1 MCRLAFIDSDYISKE
16 IIIKFLRQS
25 IEIKN
30 TPNHISYLDADYH
43 LDGYG
48 IAWYIDKWYV
58 YKSKEVF
65 NKDDNLDY
73 MLNTIILLKPKKI
86 IAHIRNKGD
95 LSIGDAEI
103 NNCHPFSYENYIF
116 CHNGYIANFRE
127 NKEKILSLIKP
138 KFIKEIKGETDSEH
152 LFYLILSL
160 QTFSENEIKK
170 IFKLNDIHVIG
181 NCIFG
186 INEKITI
193 YRFYNIDNHIPSLYY
208 YDNNKIISSE
218 PLIT

>member
-1 MCRLAFIDSDYISKE
+1 MCRLAFIDGDYISKE

-30 TPNHISYLDADYH
+30 TPNHDSYLDADYH

-48 IAWYIDKWYV
+48 IAWYLEKWYV
-58 YKSKEVF
+58 YKSKDVF
-65 NKDDNLDY
+65 NKDDKLDS
-73 MLNTIILLKPKKI
+73 MLDTIILLKPKKI

-95 LSIGDAEI
+95 LSIGDAEL
-103 NNCHPFSYENYIF
+103 NNCHPFLYRNYVF
-116 CHNGYIANFRE
+116 CHNGYIAHFME

-138 KFIKEIKGETDSEH
+138 EFIKEIKGETDSEH

-160 QTFSENEIKK
+160 QIFSENEIKQ
-170 IFKLNDIHVIG
+170 IFKINNIRVIG

-186 INEKITI
+186 INDKINI
-193 YRFYNIDNHIPSLYY
+193 YRFYNMYDHIY
-208 YDNNKIISSE
+208 IIMM
-218 PLIT
+218 IIK